1 MTDDLTFTTTHT
13 DGHLTALRVGGEI
26 GIQTAPALR
35 KEALD
40 AIAQGHPH
48 LILDLTGITFC
59 DSSGFNALIGI
70 MRCATAAHGSLTL
83 AAVPDRLLRML
94 DLTGLSAILPSYPDT
109 DAAMNARPT
118 TAPEPA

>member
-1 MTDDLTFTTTHT
+1 MTDDLTLTTTHT
-13 DGHLTALRVGGEI
+13 AGPLAVLRIGGDI
-26 GIQTAPALR
+26 AMQTAPALR

-40 AIAQGHPH
+40 VIAQGHPH

-83 AAVPDRLLRML
+83 AAVPDRMLRML
-94 DLTGLSAILPSYPDT
+94 DLTGLSTIMQSYPDT
-109 DAAMNARPT
+109 DAAMNARPA